1 MESNLNLLGTWASHA
16 DDPNSTSDSPACVC
30 HFVDDQTY
38 VLLHRGEMGLLI
50 TWFQYWPA
58 EGGILSYP
66 LSQGSRVMFKTA
78 VYAPII
84 RESDHLLVNGQRFDQ
99 VSGIPLPERCDH
111 FPGTRPDEHG
121 RPVPHTFKGKLL
133 DHLSL
138 PPLADS
144 TDAPHAPASA
154 SDRA

>member
-16 DDPNSTSDSPACVC
+16 DDPNSTSGSPACVC

-38 VLLHRGEMGLLI
+38 VLLHRVEMGQLI

-58 EGGILSYP
+58 EGGILFYP
-66 LSQGSRVMFKTA
+66 LSQGARAMFKTA
-78 VYAPII
+78 EYVPII
-84 RESDHLLVNGQRFDQ
+84 RKSDHLLVKGHRFDQ
-99 VSGIPLPERCDH
+99 VSGLPLPERCDH

-133 DHLSL
+133 DPL
-138 PPLADS
+138 PFPPA
-144 TDAPHAPASA
+144 APSGARQSPP
-154 SDRA
+154 